1 MGYSTSILQNPVCA
15 CDKKKDRWRS
25 KSRVVP
31 SPGLAPGQWVE
42 SMSATSRGAQQLL
55 CVRCPDEVKSSNLG
69 SASRNVIP
77 NCEAEEITQKMMVLF
92 CFVFSA
98 DEAPEHWSLWGI
110 LASVCRPGSEE
121 LPGRALPRGAS
132 APWVSPGIPG
142 EMGVGLQREAG
153 AFWAAL
159 PHALC
164 TLLCCPVIFIH
175 LSLAGLKF
183 SVVARWCALF
193 LPEFLVSRT
202 FKLSFLG

>member
-142 EMGVGLQREAG
+142 GDGGR
-153 AFWAAL
+153 AAARGWRL
-159 PHALC
+159 LSSPPACPLYPAVLSCHIYSSLSCWTKILSCC
-164 TLLCCPVIFIH
+164 TLMCTLPAWIF
-175 LSLAGLKF
+175 
-183 SVVARWCALF
+183 
-193 LPEFLVSRT
+193 
-202 FKLSFLG
+202 SF